1 MQDFSSEQ
9 ISTIASSYDAVA
21 LALNQYQV
29 EHWSALT
36 HEQQLDL
43 NAYQN
48 SLLNRIEDILTQRVR
63 PAFEDANDMAATI
76 RQASDDAKAGLQR
89 MTDPVIALNT
99 GAMIVA
105 MASYVARPNLPGI
118 KTALRELDNLMK
130 MATV

>member
-9 ISTIASSYDAVA
+9 INTIASSYDAVA

-63 PAFEDANDMAATI
+63 PAFEDANDMAAKI
-76 RQASDDAKAGLQR
+76 QQATDDAKAGLQR
-89 MTDPVIALNT
+89 MTDPVVALNT

-118 KTALRELDNLMK
+118 KTALRELDNLMN